1 MLAVASPDLAAPMAV
16 PLAQLGRLM
25 PMHILVSADGRV
37 RSIGPT
43 LAKVLP
49 VPVPPGTPFFA
60 VFEVR
65 RPGGVTGMPAL
76 AARAGARLTL
86 SPKGEARNFRA
97 FAVPLDDGGLIVKTG
112 FGIDVFSAVADFGL
126 TDADFAATDMT
137 VEMLYLQEAKS
148 AVMGE
153 LASLNRRLD
162 EARQTAET
170 QALTDTLT
178 GLANRRAL
186 DQRLA
191 TVAAAG
197 LDFSLMHLDLD
208 FFKAVN
214 DTLGHAAGDH
224 VLREVAR
231 ILEDGTRRGDTVS
244 RIGGDEFLIVLP
256 GLTDPPAL
264 MAVAERL
271 IVRLSAPIDHDGS
284 PCCISGSIGI
294 ARSVDYAQLSLD
306 RMLADADAALYASK
320 NAGRGRAAFH
330 HMSGP

>member
-1 MLAVASPDLAAPMAV
+1 MRAVASPDLAAPMAV

-25 PMHILVSADGRV
+25 PMHILISADGRI

-43 LAKVLP
+43 LAKALP
-49 VPVPPGTPFFA
+49 VPLAPGTPFFA
-60 VFEVR
+60 AFEVR
-65 RPGGVTGMPAL
+65 RPGGVTDLAAL
-76 AARAGARLTL
+76 AVRAGTRLTL
-86 SPKGEARNFRA
+86 SPKAEALNFRA
-97 FAVPLDDGGLIVKTG
+97 FAVPLEDGGLIVKTG
-112 FGIDVFSAVADFGL
+112 FGIDVFSAVAAFGL

-191 TVAAAG
+191 TIAAAE

-231 ILEDGTRRGDTVS
+231 ILRDGTRQGDTVS

-256 GLTDPPAL
+256 GLTDPSAL

-271 IVRLSAPIDHDGS
+271 IARLSAPIDHDGS

-330 HMSGP
+330 HLSGP